1 MATEDEDQMGFWDQL
16 IDLLSQH
23 EADPVVYLL
32 MFFLF
37 CVLAAIILPIPI
49 EIFLV
54 IDPSVPFV
62 YKALTMGLGKGA
74 GAVAV
79 FYIGPAIEPA
89 IRRFSRW
96 RWFKW
101 LLDMCERLVRRSGT
115 IGLYIIMS
123 IPGMIDTIPLY
134 LFSILNKEGHF
145 MTLKDFVL
153 ANILAGINRAMAIY
167 AIFHI
172 FGVRIF

>member
-1 MATEDEDQMGFWDQL
+1 MGFWDQL

-32 MFFLF
+32 LFFVF
-37 CVLAAIILPIPI
+37 CILAAIILPIPI

-54 IDPSVPFV
+54 IDPTVPFV
-62 YKALTMGLGKGA
+62 LKALVMGLGKGT

-89 IRRFSRW
+89 IRTFSRW

-101 LLDMCERLVRRSGT
+101 LLDMCEKLVRRFGSL
-115 IGLYIIMS
+115 GLYVIMS

-134 LFSILNKEGHF
+134 LFSVLNKEGHF
-145 MTLKDFVL
+145 MTLRDFTI
-153 ANILAGINRAMAIY
+153 ANILAGINRAMLIY
-167 AIFHI
+167 TLFFV
-172 FGVRIF
+172 FGIELFG